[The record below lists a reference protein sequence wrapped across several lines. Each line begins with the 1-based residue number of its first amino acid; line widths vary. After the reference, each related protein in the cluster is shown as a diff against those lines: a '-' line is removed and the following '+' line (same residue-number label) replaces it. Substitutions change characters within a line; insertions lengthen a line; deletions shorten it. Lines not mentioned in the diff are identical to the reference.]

1 MRSRKIWKKR
11 ITAAGLA
18 AVIFSLSAVPESLGA
33 EPSVSV
39 DETMYVTLDY
49 YGARTDV
56 SVVKGCFTN
65 GVGTYTDY
73 GDYEKIVNM
82 TDSQEPE
89 AGDGSV
95 TWNFDGENKRFY
107 YEGVMDPEQV
117 ELPWNFDTQCAEHQ
131 TDELDADGK
140 NNVLVNDAQ
149 APARNLNRLC
159 DLCRVIIH
167 QHHIGRLD
175 RSI

>member
-1 MRSRKIWKKR
+1 MRSRKFWKKR

-82 TDSQEPE
+82 TDSREPE

-117 ELPWNFDTQCAEHQ
+117 ELPWNFDVSYKLNGVEMRAEELAGASHLVIPFRPGGCPR
-131 TDELDADGK
+131 TD
-140 NNVLVNDAQ
+140 
-149 APARNLNRLC
+149 
-159 DLCRVIIH
+159 
-167 QHHIGRLD
+167 
-175 RSI
+175 